1 MHRYASPHLP
11 RGWSY
16 VMITE
21 SAYTRPRS
29 VSRKE
34 LEWALEHTVEGYD
47 EDESRVTAGM
57 TRWELVCAHSASGWV
72 LIFADESCDG
82 RWARVFH
89 SHKMSPA
96 QEAEWIRGRGVI

>member
-1 MHRYASPHLP
+1 
-11 RGWSY
+11 
-16 VMITE
+16 MITE

-34 LEWALEHTVEGYD
+34 LEGALERVVEVSD
-47 EDESRVTAGM
+47 KDESRVMAGM
-57 TRWELVCAHSASGWV
+57 TRWELVCAHSGGGWV
-72 LIFADESCDG
+72 FVIADESCDG

-96 QEAEWIRGRGVI
+96 QEAEWIKGRGVI